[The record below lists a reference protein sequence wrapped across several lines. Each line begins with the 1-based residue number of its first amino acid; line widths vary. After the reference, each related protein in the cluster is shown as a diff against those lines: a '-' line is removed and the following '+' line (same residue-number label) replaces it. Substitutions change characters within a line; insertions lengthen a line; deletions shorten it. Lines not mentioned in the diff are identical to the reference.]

1 VRWSNVRHK
10 LFPSEVKV
18 SITEIPRQQPTLEQL
33 KISLAELVPVLREK
47 AAWSEEN
54 RRIHEDSI
62 QALSETGIFKL
73 RMPRRYGGYESNTK
87 TLVDVAIDLGRAD
100 GALAWTVSTY
110 WIASW
115 IVGLFPDAAQDQ
127 VFSDP
132 GTRICGAVSPSGTVV
147 PVEGGYLLN
156 GSWHFVSGAWHAN
169 WQELATVLLRP
180 GQEPEPVI
188 VAVPMSSLQIVD
200 DWHTS
205 GMSASG
211 SVTTT
216 AKDVFVPLTH
226 LVPLEAAIRPN
237 AVSETNA
244 GAEIWRSPTI
254 LAGSAATVGILV
266 GMAKAA
272 LDAFFERMPDRP
284 IRYTDY
290 EHQAEAPITHIQV
303 GTATMKT
310 EQAEYHA
317 YHAAALVDAKAAS
330 GEPWTIQ
337 ERARVRADEGWA
349 TRLAKQAV
357 DLYAS
362 ASGGSSIYKHEPIQR
377 ILRDIHAISVHP
389 MFSPDSNTETFGR
402 VLCGLEP
409 NTMFI

>member
-1 VRWSNVRHK
+1 M
-10 LFPSEVKV
+10 
-18 SITEIPRQQPTLEQL
+18 SIIDTSRPQPTLEQL
-33 KISLAELVPVLREK
+33 KETLSQLVPVLRDK
-47 AAWSEEN
+47 AAWADEN
-54 RRIHEDSI
+54 RRLHDESI
-62 QALSETGIFKL
+62 QALADAGIFKL
-73 RMPRRYGGYESNTK
+73 RMPARYGGYEADTR
-87 TLVDVAIDLGRAD
+87 TLVDVSIALGRAD

-115 IVGLFPDAAQDQ
+115 IVGLFPDVAQDE
-127 VFSDP
+127 VFTTPDV
-132 GTRICGAVSPSGTVV
+132 RVCGAVSPSGVVV
-147 PVEGGYLLN
+147 PVEGGYVLN

-169 WQELATVLLRP
+169 WQELATILLRP
-180 GQEPEPVI
+180 DEEPQPVI
-188 VAVPMSSLQIVD
+188 VAVPMSSLEIVD

-205 GMSASG
+205 GMSGSG
-211 SVTTT
+211 SVTTV
-216 AKDVFVPLTH
+216 AKDVFIPATH
-226 LVPLEAAIRPN
+226 IIPMEAAIRPN
-237 AVSETNA
+237 GVSELNA
-244 GAEIWRSPTI
+244 DRPMWRSPTI
-254 LAGSAATVGILV
+254 LAGSAATVGMLV

-272 LDAFFERMPDRP
+272 YDAFMERIPGRP

-303 GTATMKT
+303 GTAYMKI

-330 GEPWTIQ
+330 GEPWTIA

-349 TRLAKQAV
+349 TKLAKEAV
-357 DLYAS
+357 DLLAS
-362 ASGGSSIYKHEPIQR
+362 ASGGSSIYRHEPIQR
-377 ILRDIHAISVHP
+377 IVRDIQAISVHP

>member
-1 VRWSNVRHK
+1 MSQA
-10 LFPSEVKV
+10 LPLEAKV
-18 SITEIPRQQPTLEQL
+18 SIAEISNHQPTLEQL
-33 KISLAELVPVLREK
+33 KSSLSELVPTLREK
-47 AAWSEEN
+47 AAWSEEH
-54 RRIHEDSI
+54 RCLHEDSI
-62 QALSETGIFKL
+62 RALAEAGIFRL
-73 RMPRRYGGYESNTK
+73 RMPVRYGGYECDTR
-87 TLVDVAIDLGRAD
+87 TLVDVAIELGRAD

-115 IVGLFPDAAQDQ
+115 IVGLFPDEAQDE
-127 VFSDP
+127 VFSTPD
-132 GTRICGAVSPSGTVV
+132 TRICGAVSPSGTVV
-147 PVEGGYLLN
+147 PVDGGVVLN

-180 GQEPEPVI
+180 GAEPQPVI

-200 DWHTS
+200 DWYTS
-205 GMSASG
+205 GMAASG
-211 SVTTT
+211 SVTTA
-216 AKDVFVPLTH
+216 AKEVFVPDTH
-226 LVPLEAAIRPN
+226 VIPMDAAIRPN
-237 AVSETNA
+237 GLSQLNA
-244 GAEIWRSPTI
+244 GSPIWRSPTI

-272 LDAFFERMPDRP
+272 REAFFERMPGRP

-290 EHQAEAPITHIQV
+290 EHQAEAPVTHIQV
-303 GTATMKT
+303 GTAVMKT

-330 GEPWTIQ
+330 GEPWTTE

-349 TRLAKQAV
+349 TRLAKEAV
-357 DLYAS
+357 DLLAS
-362 ASGGSSIYKHEPIQR
+362 ASGGSSIYKREPIQR
-377 ILRDIHAISVHP
+377 IVRDIHAISVHP

-402 VLCGLEP
+402 VLCGLDP

>member
-1 VRWSNVRHK
+1 M
-10 LFPSEVKV
+10 
-18 SITEIPRQQPTLEQL
+18 SITEIPSHELGIEQL
-33 KISLAELVPVLREK
+33 KKSVAELVPILREK

-54 RRIHEDSI
+54 RRIHEDSVK
-62 QALSETGIFKL
+62 ALDEAGVFKL
-73 RMPRRYGGYESNTK
+73 RMPARFGGYESDTR
-87 TLVDVAIDLGRAD
+87 TLVDVAVELGRAD

-115 IVGLFPDAAQDQ
+115 IVGLFKDAAQDE
-127 VFSDP
+127 VFSTPDV
-132 GTRICGAVSPSGTVV
+132 RICGAVSPSGACV
-147 PVEGGYLLN
+147 PVDGGVLLN
-156 GSWHFVSGAWHAN
+156 GSWHFVSGALHAN
-169 WQELATVLLRP
+169 WQELATILLRP
-180 GQEPEPVI
+180 GADPEPVI
-188 VAVPMSSLQIVD
+188 LAVPMSSLEIVD

-211 SVTTT
+211 SVTTV
-216 AKDVFVPLTH
+216 AKDVFVPDTH
-226 LVPLEAAIRPN
+226 VIPMESAIRPN
-237 AVSETNA
+237 SLSELNA
-244 GAEIWRSPTI
+244 EGTIWRSPTI

-272 LDAFFERMPDRP
+272 REAFFERMPDRP

-290 EHQAEAPITHIQV
+290 EHQAEAPVTHIQV
-303 GTATMKT
+303 GTAVMKT

-330 GEPWTIQ
+330 GEPWTIE

-349 TRLAKQAV
+349 TRLAKEAV
-357 DLYAS
+357 EIFAS

-377 ILRDIHAISVHP
+377 IVRDIHAISVHP

-402 VLCGLEP
+402 VLCGLPP

>member
-1 VRWSNVRHK
+1 MVDAYDQVLSREASVSI
-10 LFPSEVKV
+10 SEV
-18 SITEIPRQQPTLEQL
+18 SQHQPTLEQL
-33 KISLAELVPVLREK
+33 KISLAELVPALREK

-62 QALSETGIFKL
+62 KALADLGVFKL
-73 RMPRRYGGYESNTK
+73 RMPVRYGGYESDTR
-87 TLVDVAIDLGRAD
+87 TLVDVAVELGRAD

-115 IVGLFPDAAQDQ
+115 IVGLFPDEAQDE
-127 VFSDP
+127 VFSNP
-132 GTRICGAVSPSGTVV
+132 GTRICGAVSPSGAAV
-147 PVEGGYLLN
+147 PVDGGVVLN

-169 WQELATVLLRP
+169 WQELATLLMRP
-180 GQEPEPVI
+180 GAAPEPVI
-188 VAVPMSSLQIVD
+188 VAVPMSSLEIVD

-205 GMSASG
+205 GMGASG
-211 SVTTT
+211 SVTTV
-216 AKDVFVPLTH
+216 AKEVFVPDTH
-226 LVPLEAAIRPN
+226 IIPMDSAIRPN
-237 AVSETNA
+237 AVSKLNA
-244 GAEIWRSPTI
+244 NAPIWRSPTI

-272 LDAFFERMPDRP
+272 RETFFERMPGRP

-290 EHQAEAPITHIQV
+290 EHQAEAPVTHIQV
-303 GTATMKT
+303 GTAVMKT

-330 GEPWTIQ
+330 GEPWTIE

-349 TRLAKQAV
+349 TRLAKEAV
-357 DLYAS
+357 DLFAA

-377 ILRDIHAISVHP
+377 IVRDMHAISVHP

-402 VLCGLEP
+402 VLCGLAP
-409 NTMFI
+409 NTQFI

>member
-1 VRWSNVRHK
+1 
-10 LFPSEVKV
+10 V
-18 SITEIPRQQPTLEQL
+18 SIAEISNDQVTLEQL
-33 KISLAELVPVLREK
+33 KSSLTELVPTLREK

-62 QALSETGIFKL
+62 QALVDAGVFRL
-73 RMPRRYGGYESNTK
+73 RMPARYGGFESNTR
-87 TLVDVAIDLGRAD
+87 TLVDVAIQLGRAD

-115 IVGLFPDAAQDQ
+115 IVGLFQDEAQDE
-127 VFSDP
+127 VFSTPDV
-132 GTRICGAVSPSGTVV
+132 RICGAVSPSGTVV
-147 PVEGGYLLN
+147 PADGGGYILT

-169 WQELATVLLRP
+169 WQELATILLREGEDP
-180 GQEPEPVI
+180 LPVI
-188 VAVPMSSLQIVD
+188 VAVPMSSLEIVD

-211 SVTTT
+211 SVTTV
-216 AKDVFVPLTH
+216 AKEVFVPETH
-226 LVPLEAAIRPN
+226 IIPLEAAIRPN
-237 AVSETNA
+237 AVSKRNA
-244 GAEIWRSPTI
+244 NAEMWRSPTI

-272 LDAFFERMPDRP
+272 KETFFDRMPGRP

-290 EHQAEAPITHIQV
+290 ERQAEAPITHIQV
-303 GTATMKT
+303 GTAVMKT

-317 YHAAALVDAKAAS
+317 YHAADLVDAKAAS
-330 GEPWTIQ
+330 GEPWTIE

-349 TRLAKQAV
+349 TKLAKEAV
-357 DLYAS
+357 DLFAS

-377 ILRDIHAISVHP
+377 IVRDIHAISVHP

-402 VLCGLEP
+402 VLCGLDP